1 MKVVVING
9 TSRHGSTWHCKELL
23 LEAVSKHEQVET
35 TEFVLP
41 RDMPHF
47 CNGCFSCIM
56 RGEDKCPHAQYIDPI
71 VKAMEDADLIVLT
84 SSVYALD
91 VSGQLKTLLDHLCF
105 MWLSHRPNPKMFTK
119 VGVTMTT
126 TAGTGLGH
134 TTKTMTSSLK
144 CWGVKRVFTF
154 KKTVAAMKWDDISER
169 KKEDI
174 QKGTAIL
181 ARKIV
186 KAKNKM
192 DSLNPTLFTRFLFS
206 AMKAMM
212 KKNTWNLHDRNHWEA
227 QGWLS
232 GDKPF

>member
-23 LEAVSKHEQVET
+23 LAALSKHEQVET

-41 RDMPHF
+41 KDMPHF
-47 CNGCFSCIM
+47 CNGCFSCIV
-56 RGEDKCPHAQYIDPI
+56 RGEDKCPHAQFISPI
-71 VKAMEDADLIVLT
+71 VKSMEEADLIIMT
-84 SSVYALD
+84 SPVYALD

-105 MWLSHRPNPKMFTK
+105 MWFSHRPNPKMFNK

-134 TTKTMTSSLK
+134 TTKTMTNSLK
-144 CWGVKRVFTF
+144 FWGVKRSFTF
-154 KKTVAAMKWDDISER
+154 KKTVAAMKWDDITE
-169 KKEDI
+169 KESI
-174 QKGTAIL
+174 QKETAIL
-181 ARKIV
+181 AKKIV

-192 DSLNPTLFTRFLFS
+192 DNLNPTLFTHLVFG
-206 AMKAMM
+206 AMKGMM

-232 GDKPF
+232 GEKPF